1 MLNLNDMLK
10 TIIYGFLTVIAAG
23 TASADSIFGVCGSG
37 FTDGTC
43 GTQAGLGTVDGNW
56 SLSTSVES
64 IIGNDAFI
72 TQTGQFPFGP
82 WLFDTSTYQW
92 IGPQAGG
99 NETND
104 APGLYVYTESFDL
117 TNYYLASVVLTGGF
131 AADNSAEIFLNG
143 VDTGIG
149 TSTFASLTA
158 INLTSGFLQGVNTL
172 TIEVTNAPGA
182 TGNPSGL
189 VVELSGTGTVLPEP
203 ASFAFMGVGLA
214 ALGFFGRR
222 LRS

>member
-1 MLNLNDMLK
+1 MLNLNDMRK
-10 TIIYGFLTVIAAG
+10 TIIYSFLTVIAAG
-23 TASADSIFGVCGSG
+23 TASADSIFGVCGTG

-104 APGLYVYTESFDL
+104 APGLYVYTETFDV
-117 TNYYLASVVLTGGF
+117 TNYYLASVVLSGQF
-131 AADNSAEIFLNG
+131 AADDGAEIFLNG

-149 TSTFASLTA
+149 TSTFQTLTA
-158 INLTSGFLQGVNTL
+158 FSLTSGFVQGLNTL
-172 TIEVTNAPGA
+172 TIDVTNGPAL

-203 ASFAFMGVGLA
+203 ASFAFMGLGLA